1 MTHSN
6 VCRVYDIGDFDGQ
19 HYLSMEYVDG
29 EDLSSLL
36 RRNGHLPRDKAL
48 QIAPLAGSA
57 CPVNSRDSS
66 QSSNAGRLMQ

>member
-1 MTHSN
+1 MRTARQVTHSN

-36 RRNGHLPRDKAL
+36 RRIGRLPKDKAI
-48 QIAPLAGSA
+48 QIARQLCGARRPHRG
-57 CPVNSRDSS
+57 
-66 QSSNAGRLMQ
+66 G